1 MSDTSNRG
9 ERLYRAAATAR
20 FPRVAEFLDPILTT
34 IATHDMS
41 VTSEGE
47 HFAIS
52 TPFGRASLRAEP
64 GLLHLAVETG
74 DRQALNRLKHA
85 LVGPIAFVAASEK
98 LDFEWRGDETG
109 PALPQD
115 LRILQVAAMVQLTP
129 RMRRITFR
137 GQDLGRYD
145 RPDQLHCRLIF
156 QPKDVVSPEWPV
168 LDDRGHVVWPQQR
181 KLATRVYTIRGI
193 DISRGEIDI
202 DFALHEAA
210 GPATQWALAAAP
222 GDMVGILG
230 PAADGPKPADF
241 YVLAGDETG
250 LPGIARILE
259 GLAPQ
264 AEGFAFVEIG
274 SPADELPLARPAGLE
289 LRWLHRNGAGAGTT
303 ALLVDA
309 MRQVDWPADLNRVFF
324 WGGCEHKAF
333 RQIHRL
339 LRQDVRL
346 PRHRQVLY
354 SHWHRTLSEE
364 QIIEIGA
371 EAYLP

>member
-1 MSDTSNRG
+1 MFDDSNRG
-9 ERLYRAAATAR
+9 ERLYRAVATVR
-20 FPRVAEFLDPILTT
+20 FPRIAKFLDPILTT

-41 VTSEGE
+41 VSQEGE
-47 HFAIS
+47 RFAVS
-52 TPFGRASLRAEP
+52 TPFGRASLRAEH

-74 DRQALNRLKHA
+74 DRLALNRLKHA
-85 LVGPIAFVAASEK
+85 LVGPIAFVAATEK
-98 LDFEWRGDETG
+98 LEFAWTGDETG

-115 LRILQVAAMVQLTP
+115 LHILQVAAIVQLTP

-137 GQDLGRYD
+137 GQDLARYD

-181 KLATRVYTIRGI
+181 KLTTRVYTIRRI
-193 DISRGEIDI
+193 DVSKGEIEI

-230 PAADGPKPADF
+230 PAADGPKPTGF

-259 GLAPQ
+259 GLAPE
-264 AEGFAFVEIG
+264 AEGFAFVEIDG
-274 SPADELPLARPAGLE
+274 PAGELPLAPPAGLE
-289 LRWLHRNGAGAGTT
+289 FRWLHRNGAGAGTT
-303 ALLVDA
+303 SLLIDA
-309 MRQVDWPADLNRVFF
+309 VRHVRWPADLDRAFF

-339 LRQDVRL
+339 LREDIGL

-354 SHWHRTLSEE
+354 SHWHRSLSEE